1 MTQRQIDTLARMA
14 WTIPAAQFDELPAV
28 VVNRSVELD
37 MLEHGV
43 ETVYRNGAAILTARW

>member
-1 MTQRQIDTLARMA
+1 MTQRQIDILARMA
-14 WTIPAAQFDELPAV
+14 WTMPAVQFDELPAA

-37 MLEHGV
+37 LLEHGV